1 MILSYMMIISVFDV
15 LLFFLKT
22 LKKRQQNQIFYGE
35 ISKDKVYGIK
45 WFLLGFLFC
54 LQLIL
59 PIDCLINIFSHFIF
73 SCKEFTDLFFRYNHS
88 FRAGEQ
94 NVI

>member
-45 WFLLGFLFC
+45 RFLLGFFLFTTYFA
-54 LQLIL
+54 
-59 PIDCLINIFSHFIF
+59 NR
-73 SCKEFTDLFFRYNHS
+73 LFDQYF
-88 FRAGEQ
+88 
-94 NVI
+94 